1 MLGRE
6 EKFWMRCEI
15 KVSHLTEPFI
25 TWKWV
30 IITEI
35 GLIFFFF
42 FYWKWLESYLNCL
55 QSHSG
60 MGEGNLTCWKGSGR
74 RKNTAASC
82 LYSLY
87 STLSIDWLHIYWF
100 SCSHKMTNS
109 NPHYIP
115 NVRVKRWRIPGRAW
129 RDRFLSSHRQR
140 CGSSHPCLVHLC
152 MEHRLSSLFSSS
164 PSLNSLIFFF
174 YFPAHP
180 MFSNFFCRII
190 LTIT

>member
-42 FYWKWLESYLNCL
+42 SWKWLGSYLNCL
-55 QSHSG
+55 KSHSG
-60 MGEGNLTCWKGSGR
+60 MGEGNLTCWKGSDR
-74 RKNTAASC
+74 RKNTGASC

-87 STLSIDWLHIYWF
+87 STFSIDWLHIYWF

-115 NVRVKRWRIPGRAW
+115 DVRVKRWRIPCRAW
-129 RDRFLSSHRQR
+129 RDRFLSSCGQREMRQLT
-140 CGSSHPCLVHLC
+140 CMSSASVHGTLTLLLVFFKLQP
-152 MEHRLSSLFSSS
+152 EFINIFLLLSCSSYV
-164 PSLNSLIFFF
+164 F
-174 YFPAHP
+174 
-180 MFSNFFCRII
+180 
-190 LTIT
+190 